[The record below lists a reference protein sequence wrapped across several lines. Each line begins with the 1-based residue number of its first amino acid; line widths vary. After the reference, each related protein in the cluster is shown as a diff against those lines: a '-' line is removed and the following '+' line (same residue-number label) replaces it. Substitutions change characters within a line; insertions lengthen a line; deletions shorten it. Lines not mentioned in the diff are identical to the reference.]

1 MTVEGSK
8 CTRILINR
16 TLICNAIL
24 HHFQITLRCGRS
36 NRPYTPVT
44 LFLLSRPLEQLEFIR
59 LSNSKAEICFATPI
73 RPQRFMLPRNF
84 QSRYRQHLSHLKRL
98 LQITCAR
105 RSLNQLSRFTIH
117 LVQEFDIRS
126 IQTRKN
132 VLETNI
138 VPLHDHVPQISLAHP
153 PLLRSRPRPK
163 SIIRSSRR
171 RYAFF
176 VSFCALTNQSFFFF

>member
-1 MTVEGSK
+1 MTVFGST
-8 CTRILINR
+8 CTRPLIDR

-24 HHFQITLRCGRS
+24 DHFQITMFCGPI
-36 NRPYTPVT
+36 NRPCTPLT
-44 LFLLSRPLEQLEFIR
+44 LFLLSYPLEHIEFIR
-59 LSNSKAEICFATPI
+59 FSDSRAEPCFAPEA

-171 RYAFF
+171 RHAFF